1 MAQIKETPIEEEIS
15 LDDLFDLT
23 MKKKWSQVE
32 TAYEQYPSTRIA
44 KLTKSE
50 ETALHV
56 AISSYHSELHSSDCE
71 KHILG
76 MIKSIPDNDAFEIL
90 SMKNDR
96 GDTPL
101 HLSAA
106 VGWLSICEYI
116 ASKDRKLISTR
127 NLKGETPLFVA
138 AYHGKLDSFLSLHRL
153 YNQKPVQETGQ
164 QNKGQERDESLCR
177 REDGNTILH
186 SAISGDYF
194 KLAYQIISYYPKLV
208 NSVNEEGES
217 PLHVLARK
225 PNVFRSST
233 HLKLLDA
240 IIYRCVFIDK
250 LKKQRHPAKSIYS
263 STNCVNCPENY
274 KTCNDIFLLLV
285 TPIYK
290 SIKAAFERRSSSPA
304 DEENPPERGNN
315 PQMKHEDEEFF
326 PPNYAT
332 FIQFLKFSMKV
343 ILTVIG
349 VGFWSIRRI
358 QVKKE
363 RHSHAVQL
371 MNEMIKFESSYKYQ
385 NNGQKPGNL
394 ETQYSE
400 RVPPPS
406 TLPQTDDQQVVHL
419 NLETNSGRSSST
431 DQPQN
436 QNKKQKDEKKSRS
449 VKMDTQVCV
458 RRETPILAAVKM
470 GILEMVQKILDTF
483 PVAIQDLDS
492 SGKNALMLAAEYRQ
506 TTVFDYL
513 VEKKL
518 PEFVFHQ
525 FDDQG
530 NSILHLAAMLGELQP
545 WLIPGAAL
553 QMQWEIKW
561 YKHVKHS
568 VPPLSFAHNNNRG
581 ETPRKIFIQTHRKLV
596 KEGINWLIK
605 TSESCSVIAALIATV
620 AFATSATVP
629 GGLKE
634 DTGHPVLENKTAFDV
649 FSVTSLV
656 ALTLSVTALVF
667 FLSII
672 TSRCQERDFKL
683 TLPRKLLLGLSS
695 LFASIVAM
703 LISFCA
709 GHTFILR
716 EKLRYAAVPIYGVTF
731 IPVAFFA
738 LVQLQLCYDL
748 LWSTIIKVPLR
759 SYKAF
764 QD

>member
-1 MAQIKETPIEEEIS
+1 MASQFKETPTPIEEEIS

-32 TAYEQYPSTRIA
+32 TAYKRYPSTRRA

-50 ETALHV
+50 ETSLHV

-71 KHILG
+71 KHIVG
-76 MIKSIPDNDAFEIL
+76 MINSIGDDFEIL
-90 SMKNDR
+90 SIKNDK

-101 HLSAA
+101 HLAAA

-116 ASKDRKLISTR
+116 AL
-127 NLKGETPLFVA
+127 
-138 AYHGKLDSFLSLHRL
+138 
-153 YNQKPVQETGQ
+153 
-164 QNKGQERDESLCR
+164 
-177 REDGNTILH
+177 
-186 SAISGDYF
+186 
-194 KLAYQIISYYPKLV
+194 
-208 NSVNEEGES
+208 
-217 PLHVLARK
+217 
-225 PNVFRSST
+225 
-233 HLKLLDA
+233 
-240 IIYRCVFIDK
+240 
-250 LKKQRHPAKSIYS
+250 
-263 STNCVNCPENY
+263 
-274 KTCNDIFLLLV
+274 ND
-285 TPIYK
+285 
-290 SIKAAFERRSSSPA
+290 
-304 DEENPPERGNN
+304 
-315 PQMKHEDEEFF
+315 H
-326 PPNYAT
+326 
-332 FIQFLKFSMKV
+332 
-343 ILTVIG
+343 
-349 VGFWSIRRI
+349 
-358 QVKKE
+358 
-363 RHSHAVQL
+363 
-371 MNEMIKFESSYKYQ
+371 
-385 NNGQKPGNL
+385 
-394 ETQYSE
+394 
-400 RVPPPS
+400 
-406 TLPQTDDQQVVHL
+406 
-419 NLETNSGRSSST
+419 
-431 DQPQN
+431 
-436 QNKKQKDEKKSRS
+436 
-449 VKMDTQVCV
+449 
-458 RRETPILAAVKM
+458 
-470 GILEMVQKILDTF
+470 
-483 PVAIQDLDS
+483 LDS
-492 SGKNALMLAAEYRQ
+492 SGKNALMLAAENRQ
-506 TTVFDYL
+506 TTIFNYL

-596 KEGINWLIK
+596 KEGTNWLIK

-667 FLSII
+667 FLSIN
-672 TSRCQERDFKL
+672 TSRWQERDFKL

-716 EKLRYAAVPIYGVTF
+716 EKLRYAAVPIYGVAF

-764 QD
+764 HD

>member
-1 MAQIKETPIEEEIS
+1 MRDVIEGKDLVGRNITVNEAQSHDRDEVVG
-15 LDDLFDLT
+15 F
-23 MKKKWSQVE
+23 
-32 TAYEQYPSTRIA
+32 
-44 KLTKSE
+44 
-50 ETALHV
+50 V
-56 AISSYHSELHSSDCE
+56 AIIVKKVMKVEAMAVVREVMEFIFIELC
-71 KHILG
+71 I
-76 MIKSIPDNDAFEIL
+76 ND
-90 SMKNDR
+90 K

-101 HLSAA
+101 HLAAA
-106 VGWLSICEYI
+106 VGWLSICECI
-116 ASKDRKLISTR
+116 AVKDRILISTS

-138 AYHGKLDSFLSLHRL
+138 AYHGKLDSFLSLHHL
-153 YNQKPVQETGQ
+153 YNQKPVQETDQ
-164 QNKGQERDESLCR
+164 QNNGQERDESLCR

-194 KLAYQIISYYPKLV
+194 RKKYCLQLCSHSNMYRRVWYTGLYRKLAYQIISYYPKLV
-208 NSVNEEGES
+208 NSVNEDGES
-217 PLHVLARK
+217 PLHILARK

-233 HLKLLDA
+233 HFKPLDS

-250 LKKQRHPAKSIYS
+250 LKKQRRPHKSIYS
-263 STNCVNCPENY
+263 PTNGVNCPENY
-274 KTCNDIFLLLV
+274 KTCIDIFLLLV

-290 SIKAAFERRSSSPA
+290 SIKAAFERCSPT
-304 DEENPPERGNN
+304 DEENPHKRENN
-315 PQMKHEDEEFF
+315 PQIAVKHEDEESEDDEFF

-371 MNEMIKFESSYKYQ
+371 MNEMIKYESSYKYQ

-394 ETQYSE
+394 ETQYSR
-400 RVPPPS
+400 RVLPPS
-406 TLPQTDDQQVVHL
+406 TPPQTDDQEVVHL
-419 NLETNSGRSSST
+419 NPETNIGRSSST

-436 QNKKQKDEKKSRS
+436 QNKKQKDENKSRS
-449 VKMDTQVCV
+449 VKIDTQVLV
-458 RRETPILAAVKM
+458 RRETPILVAAKM

-492 SGKNALMLAAEYRQ
+492 SCKNALMLAAENRQ
-506 TTVFDYL
+506 PTIFNYL

-530 NSILHLAAMLGELQP
+530 NGILHLAAMLGELQP

-568 VPPLSFAHNNNRG
+568 VPPLSFAYNNNRG
-581 ETPRKIFIQTHRKLV
+581 ETPRKIFIQTHQKLV
-596 KEGINWLIK
+596 KEGNTWLIK

-634 DTGHPVLENKTAFDV
+634 DTGHPVLENKTAIDV

-672 TSRCQERDFKL
+672 TSRWQERDFKL
-683 TLPRKLLLGLSS
+683 KLPRKLLLGLSS

-716 EKLRYAAVPIYGVTF
+716 EKLRYAAVPIYGVAF

-764 QD
+764 LD